1 MENTISRS
9 ALSGALTMR
18 TTAETFSNIKTPRLP
33 KAQSSAKAQ
42 SKIISPSLKAAYR
55 PRYLA
60 HLGLLAVAGSL
71 VLANS
76 PSHAHELSVR
86 LLSARGGVGSMD
98 ATATATVAADIADKS
113 NLIIASVATK
123 AATQLSEQVAIS
135 TSDSTTLDKPQVVT
149 TAGAV
154 TRGITNYTVMGG
166 DTLSTIAS
174 KFNVTTSTIKWANN
188 ISNSDSIA
196 PGQKLVI
203 LPITGLLYTV
213 QAGDTADS
221 LASAYS
227 ANAAQI
233 LSYNNDEATGLVP
246 GAKIIIPDGVKPEP
260 VNATPVVTAPAVR
273 TATYTGSAAPLT
285 NYAGGANGYAYGY
298 CTWYVAS
305 RRSIPSYWGNA
316 ADWYYNA
323 QASGFSVGSAPEVGA
338 IAWTGA
344 GYFGHVAYVT
354 GFNPRNGTV
363 TISEMNASA
372 GWGRVDTRTTSA
384 SSFRYIY

>member
-1 MENTISRS
+1 M
-9 ALSGALTMR
+9 SGALSMR

-33 KAQSSAKAQ
+33 QAQSSVKVQ
-42 SKIISPSLKAAYR
+42 SNILSPRLKAAYR

-60 HLGLLAVAGSL
+60 HFGLLAVAGSL

-113 NLIIASVATK
+113 HLIIASDATK
-123 AATQLSEQVAIS
+123 TATQLSQQVAIS
-135 TSDSTTLDKPQVVT
+135 TSDDTTLDKPQVVT
-149 TAGAV
+149 TAGVV
-154 TRGITNYTVMGG
+154 TRGISNYTVLGG

-174 KFNVTTSTIKWANN
+174 KFNITTSTIKLANN

-196 PGQKLVI
+196 PGQSLVI

-246 GAKIIIPDGVKPEP
+246 GVKIIIPDGVKAESVAVAAAP
-260 VNATPVVTAPAVR
+260 VMATPAIANG
-273 TATYTGSAAPLT
+273 YTGSAAPLT

-298 CTWYVAS
+298 CTWYVGS
-305 RRSIPSYWGNA
+305 RRSVPAYWGNA
-316 ADWYYNA
+316 AEWYYHA
-323 QASGFSVGSAPEVGA
+323 QASGFSVGSMPEVGA

-344 GYFGHVAYVT
+344 GYFGHVAYVV
-354 GFNPRNGTV
+354 GVGNGTV
-363 TISEMNASA
+363 TISEMNAAA

>member
-1 MENTISRS
+1 M
-9 ALSGALTMR
+9 
-18 TTAETFSNIKTPRLP
+18 
-33 KAQSSAKAQ
+33 AQSSAKAQ

-113 NLIIASVATK
+113 HLIIASDATK
-123 AATQLSEQVAIS
+123 AADQLSQEVAIT
-135 TSDSTTLDKPQVVT
+135 TSDSMTLDKPQVVT
-149 TAGAV
+149 TAGDV

-166 DTLSTIAS
+166 DTISTIAS
-174 KFNVTTSTIKWANN
+174 KFNITSNTILWANN
-188 ISNSDSIA
+188 LNDGNSIA
-196 PGQKLVI
+196 PGQSLVI

-246 GAKIIIPDGVKPEP
+246 GSKIIIPDGVKPQP
-260 VNATPVVTAPAVR
+260 VAPATTVATVVAPAAT
-273 TATYTGSAAPLT
+273 TAYTGSAAPLT

-305 RRSIPSYWGNA
+305 RRSVPAYWGNA

-323 QASGFSVGSAPEVGA
+323 QASGFSVGSSPEVCA

-344 GYFGHVAYVT
+344 GYFGHVAYVV
-354 GFNPRNGTV
+354 GVGNGTV
-363 TISEMNASA
+363 TVSEMNASA

>member
-1 MENTISRS
+1 
-9 ALSGALTMR
+9 MR
-18 TTAETFSNIKTPRLP
+18 TTAETFSNIKTPRLQ
-33 KAQSSAKAQ
+33 KTQSAAKAQ
-42 SKIISPSLKAAYR
+42 TNIINPRLKAAYR

-60 HLGLLAVAGSL
+60 HLGLLAIAGSL

-113 NLIIASVATK
+113 HLIIASDATK
-123 AATQLSEQVAIS
+123 AADQLSEEVAIT
-135 TSDSTTLDKPQVVT
+135 TSDDTTLDKPQVVT
-149 TAGAV
+149 TAGVV

-166 DTLSTIAS
+166 DTISSIAS
-174 KFNVTTSTIKWANN
+174 KFNITTGTILLANN
-188 ISNSDSIA
+188 LSDGDSIA
-196 PGQKLVI
+196 PGQSLII

-221 LASAYS
+221 LASTYS

-233 LSYNNDEATGLVP
+233 LSYNNDETTGLTP
-246 GAKIIIPDGVKPEP
+246 GAKIIIPDGVKPQP
-260 VNATPVVTAPAVR
+260 VAAATPAFVAPAVQNL
-273 TATYTGSAAPLT
+273 YTGSAAPLT

-305 RRSIPSYWGNA
+305 RRSVPPYWGNA

-323 QASGFSVGSAPEVGA
+323 QASGFSVGSVPEVGA

-344 GYFGHVAYVT
+344 GYFGHVAYVV
-354 GFNPRNGTV
+354 GVGNGTV

>member
-1 MENTISRS
+1 M
-9 ALSGALTMR
+9 SGALPLR
-18 TTAETFSNIKTPRLP
+18 TTAETFSNIKTPRLQ
-33 KAQSSAKAQ
+33 KTQSSAKAQ
-42 SKIISPSLKAAYR
+42 SKTISPRLKAAYR

-60 HLGLLAVAGSL
+60 HLGLLAMAGGL

-113 NLIIASVATK
+113 HLIIASAATQ
-123 AATQLSEQVAIS
+123 AATQLSQEVAIS
-135 TSDSTTLDKPQVVT
+135 TSDDTTLEKPQVVA
-149 TAGAV
+149 TAGDV
-154 TRGITNYTVMGG
+154 TRGIVNYTVMGG
-166 DTLSTIAS
+166 DTLSSIAS
-174 KFNVTTSTIKWANN
+174 KFNITTSTILSANN
-188 ISNSDSIA
+188 LSDSDSIS
-196 PGQKLVI
+196 PGQSLVI

-213 QAGDTADS
+213 QPGDTADS

-233 LSYNNDEATGLVP
+233 LSYNNDETSGLVP
-246 GAKIIIPDGVKPEP
+246 GAKIIIPDGVKPQP
-260 VNATPVVTAPAVR
+260 VTTVATVAAPAAP
-273 TATYTGSAAPLT
+273 TNYTGSAAPLT
-285 NYAGGANGYAYGY
+285 NYAGGANAYAYGY

-305 RRSIPSYWGNA
+305 RRSVPGYWGNA

-323 QASGFSVGSAPEVGA
+323 QASGFSVGSTPEVGA

-344 GYFGHVAYVT
+344 GYFGHVAYVV
-354 GFNPRNGTV
+354 GVGNGTV
-363 TISEMNASA
+363 TISEMNATA
-372 GWGRVDTRTTSA
+372 GWGRVDTRTVSA